1 MQILKTFTKRK
12 IYIIVKIREFWKVV
26 ALEIFSKVVL
36 LFLDRP

>member
-12 IYIIVKIREFWKVV
+12 INIIVKIREFWKVV